1 MRFVSQQATAYMK
14 TDPPKP
20 GQNTHNTT
28 SMLHQPELHHY
39 TNPSTL
45 PSAAGKK
52 KKTTGG
58 DGSRDTAWDGFYLE
72 GDDSAPW
79 SAGKIR
85 LLWAFTYNAY
95 MHMADV
101 KLCPG
106 LALEIEVEMYKK
118 TIDAVGEKRGVLK
131 KPAEVKK
138 AREALRVAVF
148 EELQGFSNL
157 AHGNNSKNFW
167 NTLITNLRYR
177 NYGVREYN
185 QNAQTMVT
193 NRGIAKVRKYTI
205 DNM

>member
-52 KKTTGG
+52 KKTTGR

-72 GDDSAPW
+72 GDASAPW

-85 LLWAFTYNAY
+85 LLWTFTYHAY
-95 MHMADV
+95 MHMADAE
-101 KLCPG
+101 LCSALAG
-106 LALEIEVEMYKK
+106 LIELEMHKRTTE
-118 TIDAVGEKRGVLK
+118 AVREKRGVLK
-131 KPAEVKK
+131 KAAEVKK
-138 AREALRVAVF
+138 AREALRVAIF
-148 EELQGFSNL
+148 DELQEFSNL
-157 AHGNNSKNFW
+157 CDGDTCKNFW
-167 NTLITNLRYR
+167 NTLITNLSYR
-177 NYGVREYN
+177 SYGVREYN

-193 NRGIAKVRKYTI
+193 NRGIAKVRNIY
-205 DNM
+205 NL